1 MNVSNRSFTLLI
13 LLGLIGATCALS
25 IYAYL
30 GIFTRYMADDYCL
43 LVSLYSADVLTA
55 SWNKYLFTSNRFS
68 NLFIIGLWELFPNSI
83 AFVPALHIVLWV
95 VSLTWLFYEISCFFK
110 LKKMFLLQLLLSELI
125 ILFTFYTSPNIFQV
139 LYWRPGQVTYL
150 TPLVLFSFA
159 SAWLI
164 KLVNSHTKVN
174 LKLYIPFFVLIS
186 FFIGGLSETINTF
199 HLALLSLV
207 AVAVFVLETS
217 QRRKIA
223 LALLLSLFAGT
234 FSALLAMFF
243 APANALRINP
253 ENSSP
258 NLFEVISRSWEYT
271 YAFLLG
277 AFKALPTPYL
287 AFIAITLS
295 LTYLFFLTNQTA
307 KWNLQFAWAFLFVPI
322 LTYLLIFVTFAP
334 SAYGQSYPVER
345 VRFAGHF
352 ILVCSVISLSVYFG
366 YYLSSLKI
374 STLKFTNTIAL
385 LLAITALLYPF
396 WMIRQPLQTYEFR
409 RLWAKRWD
417 ERQTMIYTAI
427 QKGETNMFIPAL
439 DGYKSTKEL
448 DAFST
453 FWANQCAAQYYGV
466 KSITAF
472 SVEEENVLDFF
483 SE

>member
-1 MNVSNRSFTLLI
+1 MTNSTKTFNFLIWFGIFGVSTILI
-13 LLGLIGATCALS
+13 

-43 LVSLYSADVLTA
+43 LVNLYSADVFTA
-55 SWNKYLFTSNRFS
+55 SLNKYLFSSNRFS
-68 NLFIIGLWELFPNSI
+68 NLFVIGLWEFFPHNT
-83 AFVPALHIVLWV
+83 AFVPALHIILWV
-95 VSLTWLFYEISCFFK
+95 LGLFWLLFELKRCFKWQINFSI
-110 LKKMFLLQLLLSELI
+110 LLLLAELI
-125 ILFTFYTSPNIFQV
+125 ILFTFYTTPNVFQV

-159 SAWLI
+159 SAWLV
-164 KLVNSHTKVN
+164 KLVNSDTEVK
-174 LKLYIPFFVLIS
+174 LKLYIALFVLIS

-199 HLALLSLV
+199 HIALLSLA
-207 AVAVFVLETS
+207 AVSIFMFETS

-223 LALLLSLFAGT
+223 LALLLSLFVGT

-271 YAFLLG
+271 YAFVLG
-277 AFKALPTPYL
+277 TLKSLPIPHLAL
-287 AFIAITLS
+287 IAITVL
-295 LTYLFFLTNQTA
+295 LAYLFFSKNQA
-307 KWNLQFAWAFLFVPI
+307 IKWYPQFAWVFWFVPI

-352 ILVCSVISLSVYFG
+352 ILTCSLISLSIYSGYF
-366 YYLSSLKI
+366 LSSLKI
-374 STLKFTNTIAL
+374 SNQKFSNTIAL
-385 LLAITALLYPF
+385 LLAFIALLYPF

-427 QKGETNMFIPAL
+427 QNGETDIFIPAL
-439 DGYKSTKEL
+439 DGYNGTKEL
-448 DAFST
+448 DAFPT
-453 FWANQCAAQYYGV
+453 FWANQCAAQYYRV

>member
-1 MNVSNRSFTLLI
+1 
-13 LLGLIGATCALS
+13 
-25 IYAYL
+25 
-30 GIFTRYMADDYCL
+30 MADDYCL
-43 LVSLYSADVLTA
+43 LVSLYSADVFTA

-68 NLFIIGLWELFPNSI
+68 NLFIIGFWELFPQNT
-83 AFVPALHIVLWV
+83 AFVPALHIILWILGL
-95 VSLTWLFYEISCFFK
+95 SWLFYELKRFFK
-110 LKKMFLLQLLLSELI
+110 LHLNFSILLLLAELI
-125 ILFTFYTSPNIFQV
+125 ILFTFYTAPNVFQV

-159 SAWLI
+159 SAWLVS
-164 KLVNSHTKVN
+164 LVNSQAQRN
-174 LKLYIPFFVLIS
+174 LKLYIPLFVLIS

-199 HLALLSLV
+199 HLSLLSLV
-207 AVAVFVLETS
+207 AVTVFVFETS
-217 QRRKIA
+217 QRRKKIA

-287 AFIAITLS
+287 AFIAITVS
-295 LTYLFFLTNQTA
+295 LAYLFFLKNQTA
-307 KWNLQFAWAFLFVPI
+307 KWNRQFAWVFLFVPI
-322 LTYLLIFVTFAP
+322 LTYLLIFATFAP

-352 ILVCSVISLSVYFG
+352 ILTCSLISLSVCFG

-374 STLKFTNTIAL
+374 SALKFTNTIAL

-409 RLWAKRWD
+409 RLWAKHWD
-417 ERQTMIYTAI
+417 ERQTMIYTAT
-427 QKGETNMFIPAL
+427 QNGETDIFIPAL
-439 DGYKSTKEL
+439 DGYEGTKEL
-448 DAFST
+448 DAFPT

-466 KSITAF
+466 KSITTF
-472 SVEEENVLDFF
+472 SLEEENVLDFF